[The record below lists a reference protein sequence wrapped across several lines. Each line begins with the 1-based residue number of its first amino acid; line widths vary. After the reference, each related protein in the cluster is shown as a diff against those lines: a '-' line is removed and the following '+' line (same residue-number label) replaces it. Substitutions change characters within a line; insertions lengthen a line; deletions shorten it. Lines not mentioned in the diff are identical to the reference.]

1 MEHNNFR
8 KDSDIMS
15 ETKALD
21 PNAEIDGTD
30 DMGGFELP
38 DCGKIKDGTGVLMEF
53 SGEIKLSKKGNGLVF
68 HAGAADDTSKKATIY
83 CGTKDNK
90 GLSMIVG
97 IGKASGVFEKINSKR
112 IAAGKKSILS
122 DKGTVKTKIL
132 QDPRFHEQ
140 MRQEIKGCQVLCDI
154 THSPA
159 TPYIDEDTGIEK
171 EGFPNA
177 NIGKIAPA
185 DTKVET
191 PAKAAAA
198 TTAASDT
205 APDDEEWED

>member
-1 MEHNNFR
+1 M
-8 KDSDIMS
+8 SD
-15 ETKALD
+15 TKELD

-38 DCGKIKDGTGVLMEF
+38 RCGKIKDGTGVLMEF
-53 SGEIKLSKKGNGLVF
+53 TGEIKLSKKGNGLIF
-68 HAGAADDTSKKATIY
+68 HAEDADDLNKKATIY

-90 GLSMIVG
+90 GLSQIVG
-97 IGKASGVFEKINSKR
+97 IGKASGVFEKINAKR
-112 IAAGKKSILS
+112 LAAGKKSILS
-122 DKGTVKTKIL
+122 ETGTVKTKIL
-132 QDPRFHEQ
+132 QEPKFHEQ
-140 MRQEIKGCQVLCDI
+140 MRQEIVGCKVLCDI

-159 TPYIDEDTGIEK
+159 KPYIDDETGEEK

-177 NIGKIAPA
+177 NIGKIASA

-191 PAKAAAA
+191 PAKAAVTSAAA
-198 TTAASDT
+198 TEI